1 MSKPKFQRR
10 RTPLPPG
17 AIIAL
22 SSGRDYFAAFGDG
35 SPRLNQQTLDR
46 MRSAWRDDEVRD
58 AVRQRQLDRWGTA
71 TSFAEVAFG
80 DQAERRITPDQVD
93 AVRDKTV
100 EVEVEALAKRNESL
114 SSAAAEADAN
124 LRRGKTPQE

>member
-1 MSKPKFQRR
+1 
-10 RTPLPPG
+10 
-17 AIIAL
+17 
-22 SSGRDYFAAFGDG
+22 
-35 SPRLNQQTLDR
+35 